1 MFGMK
6 KELQCIRREYQE
18 KLRMIKEAHKTE
30 HNAIN
35 AKHQEELESLDK
47 NIMLLKKGCKHWTV
61 HTRQSWKH
69 WRKPGRQKSNL

>member
-47 NIMLLKKGCKHWTV
+47 KYNALEERLQALDSAHTEISLLV
-61 HTRQSWKH
+61 FIFIQ
-69 WRKPGRQKSNL
+69 L